1 MIAQT
6 LCALNALNINVSN
19 KAALIQPAKSENVE
33 RLFCEVVSMVSRN
46 WTTRTSIHCRQMSS
60 MHKHMFF
67 IFFHLCGK
75 KTKSRKAR
83 QKHDGLFFHSSIVND
98 FNELVSASIVHRW
111 GQVVEVVDMPRLG
124 RRDVVEVVNM
134 PLVFPLG
141 SILKSKVK
149 VNPSHSWRRLY
160 KPLET
165 KARLAARH
173 VACINVTVAL
183 KHVES
188 CYYHTSRFFR
198 SCKFHWWNSKTWEA
212 WSAPKDR
219 ANEPIPRVYLDTI
232 L

>member
-6 LCALNALNINVSN
+6 LCALNINVSN
-19 KAALIQPAKSENVE
+19 KAALIQPAKSENIE

-46 WTTRTSIHCRQMSS
+46 WTTRTSIHCRQCTSTFFSITAEKKQRAERHGMSTTWTTWPQRAS
-60 MHKHMFF
+60 CTAEAKSLKSLTCHALDVGTSLKSLTC
-67 IFFHLCGK
+67 HLCFLWVQYWNQ
-75 KTKSRKAR
+75 RWR
-83 QKHDGLFFHSSIVND
+83 WIQVIPGL
-98 FNELVSASIVHRW
+98 
-111 GQVVEVVDMPRLG
+111 G
-124 RRDVVEVVNM
+124 
-134 PLVFPLG
+134 
-141 SILKSKVK
+141 
-149 VNPSHSWRRLY
+149 RRLY

-188 CYYHTSRFFR
+188 CYYHRFIR

-219 ANEPIPRVYLDTI
+219 ANDTI

>member
-6 LCALNALNINVSN
+6 LCALNINVSN

-46 WTTRTSIHCRQMSS
+46 WTTRTSIHCRQCTST
-60 MHKHMFF
+60 FF
-67 IFFHLCGK
+67 SISAEK

-83 QKHDGLFFHSSIVND
+83 HVND
-98 FNELVSASIVHRW
+98 LNDLASASIVHRW

-149 VNPSHSWRRLY
+149 VNPSHSWVG
-160 KPLET
+160 
-165 KARLAARH
+165 A
-173 VACINVTVAL
+173 
-183 KHVES
+183 
-188 CYYHTSRFFR
+188 
-198 SCKFHWWNSKTWEA
+198 
-212 WSAPKDR
+212 
-219 ANEPIPRVYLDTI
+219 
-232 L
+232 